1 MRVTKRRVRQMAK
14 IKQKKCR
21 VCRCPFTPDRPM
33 QIVCTIECAKEK
45 ARSDRVRKAKA
56 AATAKRKETALR
68 KESIKTKPVLT
79 REAQAE
85 FNKYIR
91 ARDEGKPCIS
101 CGKPDAGVANQR
113 DAGHYRSVGSCP
125 ELRFDED
132 NVMAQCISCNRY
144 LSGNA
149 VYYRLGLIDRIGLE
163 RVERVEG
170 KHPPKNYTHDQ
181 LRAIKATY
189 RAKIKEIE
197 RGN

>member
-1 MRVTKRRVRQMAK
+1 MNQV
-14 IKQKKCR
+14 KQKKCR
-21 VCRCPFTPDRPM
+21 VCRGLFTPVRPM
-33 QIVCTIECAKEK
+33 QAVCSPACAITKVK
-45 ARSDRVRKAKA
+45 ADNAKKAKA
-56 AATAKRKETALR
+56 SLAAKRKETALR
-68 KESIKTKPVLT
+68 KESLKTKPVLT

-85 FNKYIR
+85 FNKFIR
-91 ARDEGKPCIS
+91 ARDAGKPCIS
-101 CGKPDAGVANQR
+101 CGKPDTGVANQR

-149 VYYRLGLIDRIGLE
+149 VDYRLGLIARIGLE
-163 RVERVEG
+163 RVERLEG

-189 RAKIKEIE
+189 RAKTKEIE

>member
-1 MRVTKRRVRQMAK
+1 MTK

-21 VCRCPFTPDRPM
+21 ICKTSFPPARPM
-33 QIVCTIECAKEK
+33 QAVCSPACAINQVK
-45 ARSDRVRKAKA
+45 AANAKKAKA
-56 AATAKRKETALR
+56 TLTAKRKETALR

-85 FNKYIR
+85 FNKFIR
-91 ARDEGKPCIS
+91 ARDAGKPCIS
-101 CGKPDAGVANQR
+101 CGKPDSGVANQR

-132 NVMAQCISCNRY
+132 NCHGQCVSCNRY

-149 VYYRLGLIDRIGLE
+149 IDYRLGLIARIGLE
-163 RVERVEG
+163 RVERLEG

-189 RAKIKEIE
+189 RAKTKEIE
-197 RGN
+197 RGRL